1 VSKYATIIK
10 AVEYNDYS
18 RKDIGNRGETLASDW
33 LRRQGYSIVARNL
46 ARKTGELDIVA
57 KKQGVLIAVE
67 VKTVLVN
74 ELPREGEVKDTYDP
88 SANLHEAK
96 LRRVGR
102 TLEWYAASIDF
113 EGDIQVDAVLVWL
126 RKRDLASLVVH
137 LPQIL

>member
-1 VSKYATIIK
+1 VDSK
-10 AVEYNDYS
+10 DYS
-18 RKDIGNRGETLASDW
+18 RKDTGNRGEAIASDW
-33 LRRQGYSIVARNL
+33 LRRHGYTVVARNL

-57 KKQGVLIAVE
+57 KKQGVLIAIE
-67 VKTVLVN
+67 VKTILVN
-74 ELPREGEVKDTYDP
+74 ELPREGDIKDTYDP

-126 RKRDLASLVVH
+126 RKRDMAPLVMH